1 MWGSTIERQTGK
13 YLRMGAGEG
22 KTRREYL
29 WESLQIEKRKREVFG
44 SNAPFFSST
53 FNLGVGRG
61 NRAWK

>member
-1 MWGSTIERQTGK
+1 MGKHSRKTGK
-13 YLRMGAGEG
+13 YLRIGAGGG

-29 WESLQIEKRKREVFG
+29 WESLQIGKRKREVFW
-44 SNAPFFSST
+44 SNTPFFSST